1 MRLIQV
7 VLLAATAG
15 LLLGAAGANVAAWR
29 LRRKLRRLGHR
40 GGRFQAPGWALLLVG
55 VNATLALLWLVLL
68 LRVTLIAP

>member
-29 LRRKLRRLGHR
+29 LRRQLSRLGHR
-40 GGRFQAPGWALLLVG
+40 GVRFQAPAWALLVG
-55 VNATLALLWLVLL
+55 VNAALGLLWLVLL
-68 LRVTLIAP
+68 LRFILTSP

>member
-1 MRLIQV
+1 MARVVGIGAEAGSAPCSRL
-7 VLLAATAG
+7 A
-15 LLLGAAGANVAAWR
+15 
-29 LRRKLRRLGHR
+29 RRQLRRLGHR